1 MSTTL
6 TGSPAT
12 ARRWSART
20 LPPSEIEQVTVSM
33 DGFDVNSYVVHAPE
47 GDIIVDAGAE
57 PERILGAAR
66 APVAAILVTHG
77 HADHVNA
84 LEFVRRET
92 GAPIFM
98 HPADAEGKVRD
109 YEPLQDGQALDLA
122 GLGIRVFHTPGHS
135 PGSVTFVLGDDQI
148 VGDLI
153 LPGSVGRTDID
164 GASWED
170 LEESIRRVM
179 PLWEEDTRL
188 YAGHG
193 PVLMAAEELRTN
205 PYLPPGLS

>member
-1 MSTTL
+1 VL
-6 TGSPAT
+6 V
-12 ARRWSART
+12 
-20 LPPSEIEQVTVSM
+20 SEIEQVTVSM
-33 DGFDVNSYVVHAPE
+33 DGFEVNSYVIHAPE

-57 PERILGAAR
+57 PEKILDATR
-66 APVAAILVTHG
+66 APVVAILVTHG

-84 LEFVRRET
+84 LEFVRT
-92 GAPIFM
+92 QSGAPVYM
-98 HPADAEGKVRD
+98 HPADAERKVRD
-109 YEPLQDGQALDLA
+109 YEALSDGQALDVA

-135 PGSVTFVLGDDQI
+135 PGSVTFVVGHDQI

-153 LPGSVGRTDID
+153 LPGSVGRTDVP
-164 GASWED
+164 GASWEEI
-170 LEESIRRVM
+170 EESIRRVM
-179 PLWEEDTRL
+179 PLWEEETRL

>member
-1 MSTTL
+1 ME
-6 TGSPAT
+6 
-12 ARRWSART
+12 RRWSART
-20 LPPSEIEQVTVSM
+20 LALSEIEQVTVSM
-33 DGFDVNSYVVHAPE
+33 DGFEVNSYVVHAPE

-57 PERILGAAR
+57 PVTILDATRG
-66 APVAAILVTHG
+66 PVAAILVTHG

-92 GAPIFM
+92 GAPVYM
-98 HPADAEGKVRD
+98 HPADAEGKVED
-109 YEPLQDGQALDLA
+109 YGPLEDGRALDLA

-135 PGSVTFVLGDDQI
+135 PGSVTFVVGDDQI
-148 VGDLI
+148 VGDLV
-153 LPGSVGRTDID
+153 LPGSVGRTDVP
-164 GASWED
+164 GASWEE

-179 PLWEEDTRL
+179 PLWEENTRL

-193 PVLMAAEELRTN
+193 PVLMATEELRTN

>member
-1 MSTTL
+1 ME
-6 TGSPAT
+6 
-12 ARRWSART
+12 RRWSART
-20 LPPSEIEQVTVSM
+20 LALSEIEQVTVSM
-33 DGFDVNSYVVHAPE
+33 DGFEVNSYVVHAPE

-57 PERILGAAR
+57 PEKILDATRG
-66 APVAAILVTHG
+66 PVAAILVTHG

-92 GAPIFM
+92 GAPVYM
-98 HPADAEGKVRD
+98 HPADAEGKVED
-109 YEPLQDGQALDLA
+109 YEPLEDGRALDLA

-135 PGSVTFVLGDDQI
+135 PGSVTFVVGDDQI
-148 VGDLI
+148 VGDLV
-153 LPGSVGRTDID
+153 LPGSVGRTDVP
-164 GASWED
+164 GASWAE

-179 PLWEEDTRL
+179 PLWEENTRL

-193 PVLMAAEELRTN
+193 PVLMAAEELRMN